1 MSSKAK
7 DKKTM
12 GREGQERSRRTIRR
26 VLRSIDKYRA
36 SVLLSLFLAVVTV
49 ALTLYVPILTGQ
61 AVDRIVAPGQ
71 VDYAGL
77 VKILAKILAAMAV
90 TAASQWL
97 MNHINNT
104 ITYRVVKDIRTQAF
118 DHLERLPLS
127 YIDSHPSGD
136 IISRIVTDV
145 DQFSEGLLM
154 GFTQF
159 FTGVMTIGGTLLF
172 MLSINPL
179 ITLVVVLLTPLSLVV
194 AGFIAKKTFDMFRL
208 QSETRG
214 ELTTLTNEMLG
225 NMKVVQAFGY
235 QKEAEK
241 RFDAI
246 NRRLT
251 GYSLRATF
259 FSSITNPATR
269 FVNSM
274 VYAAV
279 GIAGAWGAIQGFLTV
294 GQLTSFLSYANQY
307 TKPFNEISGV
317 VTELQNALACAG
329 RVFDLIDEETISE
342 EKPGTEELADVEGK
356 VNLEHVSFSYTP
368 DRRLIEDFSLDVRPG
383 QRVAIVGPTGCG
395 KTTVINL
402 LMRFYDVD
410 SGCIRVEGKDIR
422 QVTRR
427 SLRASYGM
435 VLQET
440 WLKSGT
446 IRDNIAYGRPD
457 ASMDEVIRAAKEAHA
472 HSFIM
477 RMKDGY
483 DTWVGEDGG
492 SLSQGQK
499 QLLCIARV
507 MLCLPPMLI
516 LDEATSS
523 IDTRTEIRVQKAFAR
538 MMEGRTSFIVAHR
551 LSTIKEADMI
561 LVMRGGHI
569 VEQGRHEE
577 LLAENGFY
585 AQIYNSQFAVS

>member
-118 DHLERLPLS
+118 VHLQRLPLS

-136 IISRIVTDV
+136 IISRIVADV